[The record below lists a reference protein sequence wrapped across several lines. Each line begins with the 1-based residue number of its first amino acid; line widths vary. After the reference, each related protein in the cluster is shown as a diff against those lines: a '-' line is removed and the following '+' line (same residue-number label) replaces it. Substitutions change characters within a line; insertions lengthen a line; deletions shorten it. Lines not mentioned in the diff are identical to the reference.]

1 MTSLSQLASSNQY
14 HARILG
20 RTLKPYLVGHQ
31 VILETFECG
40 FAVGAKTPPTFGD
53 LILAVF
59 VCSRTPSQAFR
70 ALNSQWLSARL
81 RLWGIPY
88 TFSDPFEKM
97 RMFKKYMDAHTMEPD
112 FWVEEAARGSGGGAV
127 PWGQFLKVK
136 LTSEFGLSPDVAME
150 TRYADAL
157 LSYCIVLESKGMIR
171 MFSDF
176 DRDFLEKAKR
186 LEPKLEELARK
197 ARNN

>member
-1 MTSLSQLASSNQY
+1 
-14 HARILG
+14 
-20 RTLKPYLVGHQ
+20 
-31 VILETFECG
+31 
-40 FAVGAKTPPTFGD
+40 
-53 LILAVF
+53 
-59 VCSRTPSQAFR
+59 
-70 ALNSQWLSARL
+70 
-81 RLWGIPY
+81 
-88 TFSDPFEKM
+88 
-97 RMFKKYMDAHTMEPD
+97 MEPD

-186 LEPKLEELARK
+186 LEPKLEELASK